1 MNPATPVFKLR
12 NPGKAEQHLHSIQI
26 RERTAAQN
34 CLNFDT
40 RNPPGEK
47 VSTLFTIDRPL
58 PKLDIADSTPVSRS
72 IFSIA
77 YKEVGYPLYPPLG
90 SKRLE
95 FMYLLVILETLL

>member
-12 NPGKAEQHLHSIQI
+12 NPEKAEQHLHSIQI

-58 PKLDIADSTPVSRS
+58 PKLDVAGSNPVSRS
-72 IFSIA
+72 IFSITCT
-77 YKEVGYPLYPPLG
+77 PRPISFCLICLD
-90 SKRLE
+90 
-95 FMYLLVILETLL
+95 